1 MINDLS
7 NASETVNI
15 SNSLNNPKKYHLCNL
30 MKLVDS
36 HIHLYSEEFEKDQE
50 MLVKSAL
57 DAGVKQFFLP
67 AVDSESHEAMLSL
80 EKKYPGQCFAM
91 MGLHPVYVKENYK
104 EELKLVEEWLKKRK
118 FVAVG
123 EIGLDLYWDETFK
136 EQQLEAFHIQIG
148 WALKYNYPIVIHCR
162 DKKGSW
168 VAMETAIE
176 IVEGYKEKGL
186 KGIFHCFSGLA
197 KHANKIV
204 DAGFY
209 LGIGGVLTYKNSG
222 LTEAISEIS
231 LDRIVL
237 ETDGPYLA
245 PVPFRGKTNNPAY
258 LRIIAEK
265 LAEVKGVSLEE
276 VANIT
281 SENTLKIFGC

>member
-1 MINDLS
+1 
-7 NASETVNI
+7 
-15 SNSLNNPKKYHLCNL
+15 

-36 HIHLYSEEFEKDQE
+36 HIHLYSEEFENDQE
-50 MLVKSAL
+50 TLVKSAL

-67 AVDSESHEAMLSL
+67 AVDSESHEAMLAL

-104 EELKLVEEWLKKRK
+104 EELRLVEEWLEKRK

-123 EIGLDLYWDETFK
+123 EIGLDLYWDETFR
-136 EQQLEAFHIQIG
+136 EQQLEAFNMQIG

-168 VAMETAIE
+168 KAMESAIE

-197 KHANKIV
+197 EHAKRIV

-222 LTEAISEIS
+222 LAEAISEIS

-245 PVPFRGKTNNPAY
+245 PVPFRGKTNIPAY

-265 LAEVKGVSLEE
+265 LAEVKEVSLEE
-276 VANIT
+276 VAKIT

>member
-1 MINDLS
+1 MINYLS
-7 NASETVNI
+7 NVQKTVNI

-50 MLVKSAL
+50 TLIQSAL
-57 DAGVKQFFLP
+57 EAGVKQFFLP
-67 AVDSESHEAMLSL
+67 AVDSESHDSMLSL
-80 EKKYPGQCFAM
+80 EKKYSEQCFAM

-104 EELKLVEEWLKKRK
+104 EELKMVEEWLERRK

-123 EIGLDLYWDETFK
+123 EIGLDLYWDETFR
-136 EQQLEAFHIQIG
+136 EQQLEAFHTQIG
-148 WALKYNYPIVIHCR
+148 WALKYDYPIVIHSR

-168 VAMETAIE
+168 EAMEKAIE

-197 KHANKIV
+197 EHAKKIA
-204 DAGFY
+204 DTGFY

-222 LTEAISEIS
+222 LAEAISEIS

-265 LAEVKGVSLEE
+265 LAEVKGVGLDEI
-276 VANIT
+276 AAIT